1 MIDDKQPAMN
11 KTRTNQTEMALALE
25 IVGKIST
32 SRRAKRLIIDFNGL
46 PLLVL

>member
-11 KTRTNQTEMALALE
+11 KTRTNQTEMALTLE